1 VVNLGST
8 MDRLFGTDENESI
21 SIGHRQYRL
30 VEEAGLEFYVF
41 ADGASVKTCL
51 TESDTVVIPSH
62 ITAEVRDE
70 YLDFQNLPGTEV
82 RTLAVEKIGK
92 TAFRGKTHVRHVQ
105 LPATLIRIRDGAFR
119 GSGLEEIRIPEGTLS
134 IGREAF
140 ASCEN
145 LKQVVI
151 PDSVKD
157 FGSSMLKDSA
167 QAVIVCRR
175 SSAADAYA
183 QASGYPLHYIE

>member
-1 VVNLGST
+1 VYG
-8 MDRLFGTDENESI
+8 
-21 SIGHRQYRL
+21 
-30 VEEAGLEFYVF
+30 
-41 ADGASVKTCL
+41 
-51 TESDTVVIPSH
+51 
-62 ITAEVRDE
+62 
-70 YLDFQNLPGTEV
+70 
-82 RTLAVEKIGK
+82 
-92 TAFRGKTHVRHVQ
+92 
-105 LPATLIRIRDGAFR
+105 DGAFR